1 MTGNS
6 WLWNQGTEQDWT
18 EAWKKYERKLGRGR
32 QSVRA
37 LDRCMEELR
46 EEDVERMSVLEFYKF
61 LRDKYFPWEFKQY
74 LKKRQDDL
82 ARYVEEDDLKTLAE
96 IQKNLFYIDHDRIES
111 CLKNVMEIHG
121 LGISGAS
128 GLLAVIFPREFG
140 EVNQGVLEQLESIE
154 GIPHGR
160 ELSQIRSK
168 TLNVKKAAVLIR
180 ILREKAE
187 ELNMRFGT
195 NFWTPR
201 KIDMVL
207 WAYENKN

>member
-18 EAWKKYERKLGRGR
+18 EEWKKYERKLGRGG

-37 LDRCMEELR
+37 LDRYMEELR
-46 EEDVERMSVLEFYKF
+46 EEDVERMSVLEFYTF
-61 LRDKYFPWEFKQY
+61 LHDKYFPWEFKQY

-96 IQKNLFYIDHDRIES
+96 IQKNLFYIDHNYIER

-140 EVNQGVLEQLESIE
+140 KVNQGVLEQLESIE
-154 GIPHGR
+154 NIPHGR

-168 TLNVKKAAVLIR
+168 TLNTKKAAVLIR

-207 WAYENKN
+207 WAYEN